1 MKERNQEEEKLED
14 HHSLVKDNGIGIIR
28 IIGSYLMKKAKYIW
42 MDGKLTLWDD
52 AKVHILSHTLH
63 YGNGAIEGTKA
74 YKTDDGRCAIFKLQE
89 HTKRLLDSSKMTLLD
104 VPYTIEELNNAQIKL
119 LQENKLFNGAY
130 IRPLVYLGYGVMGLY
145 HKDAP
150 VSVSISAW
158 EWGAYLGEDGLK
170 NGIRLKISSMTRGG
184 NTSSMG
190 KAKAVAN
197 YLNSQMAKHEAI
209 EAGYDEALLRDDQGY
224 IAEAS
229 GACFFMVENGVLIS
243 PPNDN
248 SLKSITQSTVIDL
261 AKDLGI
267 KVIRRRITREEI
279 YICDECFL
287 TGTAAE
293 ITPVKDVDARV
304 IGNGSRGKITQKIQ
318 TAYFD
323 VVAGRNQKYIKHLT
337 YIN

>member
-1 MKERNQEEEKLED
+1 
-14 HHSLVKDNGIGIIR
+14 
-28 IIGSYLMKKAKYIW
+28 
-42 MDGKLTLWDD
+42 MDGEFVNWDD
-52 AKVHILSHTLH
+52 AKVHVLTHTLH

-74 YKTDDGRCAIFKLQE
+74 YKTVDGRCAIFKLHE
-89 HTKRLLDSSKMTLLD
+89 HTKRLLNSAKMTLMD
-104 VPYTIEELNNAQIKL
+104 VPYSVEELNQAQIEL
-119 LQENKLFNGAY
+119 LQKNELFDGAY

-150 VSVSISAW
+150 VQVSISAW
-158 EWGAYLGEDGLK
+158 KWGAYLGEEGLK
-170 NGIRLKISSMTRGG
+170 KGIRLKIASMTRTP
-184 NTSSMG
+184 NTSGMG

-197 YLNSQMAKHEAI
+197 YLNSQMAKFEAV

-229 GACFFMVENGVLIS
+229 GACFFMVRDGKLIS

-248 SLKSITQSTVIDL
+248 SLESITQQTVIDL
-261 AKDLGI
+261 AEDMGI
-267 KVIRRRITREEI
+267 EVVRRRVTREEI
-279 YICDECFL
+279 YIADEAFL

-293 ITPVKDVDARV
+293 VTPIREVDARV
-304 IGNGSRGKITQKIQ
+304 IGCGARGEITEKLQ

-323 VVAGRNQKYIKHLT
+323 VVAGKNEKYIKHLT